1 MPPFGSP
8 VIGGQKPSPEG
19 NICAPIMHFQCKN
32 NFEHLLKL
40 QFRNEQKMNI
50 NEIINE
56 KIYDFVNDALM
67 LIYVP
72 IRNG

>member
-1 MPPFGSP
+1 
-8 VIGGQKPSPEG
+8 
-19 NICAPIMHFQCKN
+19 MHFQCKN

>member
-1 MPPFGSP
+1 
-8 VIGGQKPSPEG
+8 
-19 NICAPIMHFQCKN
+19 MHFLCKN

-50 NEIINE
+50 NEIIN
-56 KIYDFVNDALM
+56 KNINDALM

-72 IRNG
+72 IHNG

>member
-40 QFRNEQKMNI
+40 QFRTEQKMNI
-50 NEIINE
+50 NEIIN
-56 KIYDFVNDALM
+56 KNINDALM

>member
-1 MPPFGSP
+1 
-8 VIGGQKPSPEG
+8 
-19 NICAPIMHFQCKN
+19 
-32 NFEHLLKL
+32 
-40 QFRNEQKMNI
+40 MNI

>member
-1 MPPFGSP
+1 MTPFGSP

-50 NEIINE
+50 NEIIN
-56 KIYDFVNDALM
+56 KNINDALM

-72 IRNG
+72 IHNG

>member
-1 MPPFGSP
+1 MTPFGSP

-19 NICAPIMHFQCKN
+19 NICAPIMHFLCKN

-50 NEIINE
+50 NEIIN
-56 KIYDFVNDALM
+56 KNINDALM